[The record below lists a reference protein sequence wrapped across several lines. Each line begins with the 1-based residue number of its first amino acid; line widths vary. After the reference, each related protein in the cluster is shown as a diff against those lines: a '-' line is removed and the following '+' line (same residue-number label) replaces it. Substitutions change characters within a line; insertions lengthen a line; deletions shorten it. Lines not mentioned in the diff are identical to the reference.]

1 MPVLPASPPS
11 QPLLSTPS
19 QPAPPQTE
27 MAAPSQTTVEMATPS
42 ETAAEMPAP
51 PQTAPEMPTPSQ
63 TAPEMP
69 APPTSQVEWTA
80 ASSDVTNPE
89 LYTLFLP
96 TENTAPE
103 QVDVLSQAVN
113 SMGNIFPTSG
123 PVSNNRGRGRGGRG
137 RGRGSKSLNRINF
150 ENLASNVNSS
160 FIKFPS
166 PLQVTQLKSLHC
178 HLNSHFLPLIELT
191 KTKFEDFILNFQ
203 NQSKL
208 LVASILHNYSSTSVI
223 NQVELGNETSFNCMF
238 EQIEN
243 FSETLPFAYT
253 PPFSSK

>member
-27 MAAPSQTTVEMATPS
+27 MAAPSQTT
-42 ETAAEMPAP
+42 AEMPAP
-51 PQTAPEMPTPSQ
+51 SQTAAKMPTPSQ

-69 APPTSQVEWTA
+69 APPQTAPSQVEWTA
-80 ASSDVTNPE
+80 ASSEVSNPE
-89 LYTLFLP
+89 LYTIFLP
-96 TENTAPE
+96 TENTAPK
-103 QVDVLSQAVN
+103 QVDVLSEAVN
-113 SMGNIFPTSG
+113 SMGNIFPTSA

-253 PPFSSK
+253 PPSSSK